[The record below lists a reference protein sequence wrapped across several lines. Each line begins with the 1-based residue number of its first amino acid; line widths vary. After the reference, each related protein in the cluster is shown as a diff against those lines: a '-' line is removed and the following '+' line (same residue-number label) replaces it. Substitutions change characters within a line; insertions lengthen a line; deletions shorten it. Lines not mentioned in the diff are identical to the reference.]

1 MRAWVG
7 FEGMQSCGE
16 GACCAMMKKVED
28 KVTSFALWFFFF
40 FWVRVRGFY
49 RTARVSLGGLS
60 VGGFDVSEDH
70 VMT

>member
-7 FEGMQSCGE
+7 FEAMQSCGE
-16 GACCAMMKKVED
+16 GACCEMMKKVED

-40 FWVRVRGFY
+40 VLGSWQGFLY
-49 RTARVSLGGLS
+49 NRRNEFGGLS
-60 VGGFDVSEDH
+60 VGGFDVCVDH

>member
-28 KVTSFALWFFFF
+28 KVTSFAPL
-40 FWVRVRGFY
+40 
-49 RTARVSLGGLS
+49 L
-60 VGGFDVSEDH
+60 
-70 VMT
+70 